1 MTARRGRGRPSKIWR
16 AEPGWKFFE
25 AVALT
30 RYKSVR
36 PITNGSA
43 IRIVLEQPE
52 FARLKKYANGST
64 DYLQKQLLDAANSCP
79 WMSPTTRELIGRGT
93 PIWNE
98 HRKSTFSAS
107 SDGLIL
113 MLALAWELEQHLL
126 EEK

>member
-1 MTARRGRGRPSKIWR
+1 MKKRGRGRPPSVWR
-16 AEPGWKFFE
+16 TEIGWKFVE

-30 RYKSVR
+30 RYESVR
-36 PITNGSA
+36 PITNGTA
-43 IRIVLEQPE
+43 IRIVLERPE
-52 FARLKKYANGST
+52 FARLKKYANGKT
-64 DYLQKQLLDAANSCP
+64 DYLQKQLLDAAESCP

-93 PIWNE
+93 PVWNI

-107 SDGLIL
+107 WDGLFL